1 MIELKIPIPH
11 EWIILGA
18 VVLLIEMAIGFIIQ
32 IRRGILSLSNLSNF
46 TPIKGP
52 TRNWASGGALIAALA
67 TAFAYPF
74 YGAPM
79 TSCHSQAS
87 YLSRPRIK
95 AIAHALV
102 WWGFVLAAVSTVLGF
117 VFDEWVNSITF
128 IPGGKLGQV
137 GPYAVI
143 GSGALGGVLIV
154 VGFALMMIARWQ
166 GTRPIDEPALTDAF
180 LWLALLTALS
190 GFGIMGVELTMP
202 SNYLAIESA
211 FTVHIIIVALMFA
224 TMPWTKF
231 GHAIYMYVWQA
242 YDRYRAW
249 KGVEPRLLGPWSGE
263 LAEKALHSHHPAHK
277 SKVTG

>member
-11 EWIILGA
+11 EWIIIGA
-18 VVLLIEMAIGFIIQ
+18 VGLLIEMAVGFIIQ
-32 IRRGILSLSNLSNF
+32 IRRGMLSLSSLSNF
-46 TPIKGP
+46 IPIRGP
-52 TRNWASGGALIAALA
+52 IRNWGSGGALIAALA

-79 TSCHSQAS
+79 TSCHSQSS

-95 AIAHALV
+95 AIAHALI
-102 WWGFVLAAVSTVLGF
+102 WWGFALAAVSTTLGF
-117 VFDEWVNSITF
+117 AFDEWVNSTTF
-128 IPGGKLGQV
+128 IPGGKLGQA

-143 GSGALGGVLIV
+143 GTGGLGGVLIV
-154 VGFALMMIARWQ
+154 VGFALMMVSRWQ
-166 GTRPIDEPALTDAF
+166 GTRPIDEPALTDVF
-180 LWLALLTALS
+180 LWLAFLTALS
-190 GFGIMGVELTMP
+190 GFGVMGVELTIP
-202 SNYLAIESA
+202 GNYLAVESA
-211 FTVHIIIVALMFA
+211 FGVHIIIVLLMFA

-249 KGVEPRLLGPWSGE
+249 RGIEPRLLGPWSGE